1 LEVAMRAI
9 QFVLLMLGFAAAF
22 MAARYLVPH
31 QIDGVAVYVAVVLVG
46 LAAVGAVVGLVTG

>member
-1 LEVAMRAI
+1 MRAI